1 MFTPEEIKD
10 GEKYDNLGP
19 AYMAARASAERFMAA
34 FEAEHFKPLID
45 KFVSELSDR
54 LWSDVSSFLIS
65 DTENNLQSEMW
76 RHADNMVEYV
86 LSGEEWAMKRFVL
99 GERYDCEKIRAK
111 LAAYVPKELQDARIA
126 DLEKKVAELQ
136 ESNEWL
142 RRR

>member
-1 MFTPEEIKD
+1 MFTPEEIKA
-10 GEKYDNLGP
+10 GEQYDNLGP

-45 KFVSELSDR
+45 KFANELQDR
-54 LWSDVSSFLIS
+54 LWSAVASSLIS

-76 RHADNMVEYV
+76 RHADSMVEYV

-111 LAAYVPKELQDARIA
+111 LASYVPKELQDKRIA

-136 ESNEWL
+136 ESNDWL